1 MVASNVEKIAS
12 IGSTQIRKD
21 MPTID
26 VGDTV
31 KMKIKVKEGEKTRL
45 HLFEGTVIA
54 KNGRGMAEAFTVRKI
69 SFGEG
74 VERVFPINSPVIEKI
89 EVVAKGIIARSKLY
103 YLRDRVGKGAR
114 VKIDQD
120 NKPKAA

>member
-1 MVASNVEKIAS
+1 MVASNLDKIYAA
-12 IGSTQIRKD
+12 GNAQLRKD

-31 KMKIKVKEGEKTRL
+31 KMRIKVKEGEKTRL

-54 KNGRGMAEAFTVRKI
+54 KNGKGLAEAFTVRKI

-74 VERVFPINSPVIEKI
+74 VERVFPVHSPVIEKI
-89 EVVAKGIIARSKLY
+89 EVVAKGVIARSKLY

-114 VKIDQD
+114 VKVDQEV
-120 NKPKAA
+120 KPKAI